1 MLNMLKR
8 VYIKNNSVIIYA
20 FPNLYARPI
29 GTQMEML
36 RTMLTD
42 SLSLHLLS
50 LLMFPQRK

>member
-8 VYIKNNSVIIYA
+8 ICAENNSVIIYA
-20 FPNLYARPI
+20 FPNYARPI